1 MARLIDATAA
11 LRDAQLGR
19 PPGGDPSAR
28 AAAQRAA
35 LEGLVDRAASLI
47 HPGGADAP
55 ADTRARLSASLLGA
69 AADARLR
76 EDLRRGRLAR
86 ETSAPGFEVFAGA
99 RPATPAAPPP
109 AQPRPD
115 VRRRREA
122 EARAQAAVRAA
133 RKEARALEAR
143 ADRLARAAADAQRAA
158 ATATE
163 AAERAREAASQA
175 GASLR
180 AAEGRL
186 AAARQTRV
194 E

>member
-1 MARLIDATAA
+1 VRARNGLAARLRKAGQIDAAAEVARLRKPSAPLWAINQLARTDPGAIARLIDATDA

-28 AAAQRAA
+28 TAAQRAA

-86 ETSAPGFEVFAGA
+86 
-99 RPATPAAPPP
+99 
-109 AQPRPD
+109 
-115 VRRRREA
+115 
-122 EARAQAAVRAA
+122 
-133 RKEARALEAR
+133 
-143 ADRLARAAADAQRAA
+143 AAADAQRAA

-186 AAARQTRV
+186 AAARPTRV